1 MENEIG
7 VHRSLETTKA
17 STAVFQH
24 QATEMAEEKVISDSG
39 GGSPALS
46 NKSIN
51 IKPASNCTA
60 DALAWSANE
69 KINTPEKRNT
79 ATILLHKKPG
89 GHHHHHHQQ
98 HPDGVIGSGGSPS
111 HRSSFEKLP
120 RRKAPKS
127 ESRRRRE
134 RKMIANGEMEV
145 QQANETLMRYLR
157 QCTEIND
164 ASLSGELEI
173 DNSYDDRKVYRK
185 TRSQREK
192 RATLPLAAGAKVM
205 AGSAAGSR
213 NRGQLKNGLTNI
225 LNTLVDDIVPNN
237 GEIYNPFTPVISP
250 IEETQMGFNKMLVK
264 TARAYTPSA
273 NNIYKPGPETASENT
288 R

>member
-1 MENEIG
+1 MDNEIG
-7 VHRSLETTKA
+7 VHRSPETTNALKA
-17 STAVFQH
+17 VIQHHSTD
-24 QATEMAEEKVISDSG
+24 MAEEKVISDSG

-51 IKPASNCTA
+51 IKPTSNCSA

-69 KINTPEKRNT
+69 KINTPEKQQRNN

-89 GHHHHHHQQ
+89 GHHHHHQQ
-98 HPDGVIGSGGSPS
+98 HPDMMGSGGSPS

-127 ESRRRRE
+127 ERRRRE

-173 DNSYDDRKVYRK
+173 DNSYDDRRVYRK

-213 NRGQLKNGLTNI
+213 NKGQLKNGLTNI

-273 NNIYKPGPETASENT
+273 SNIYKPGPETASENT

>member
-1 MENEIG
+1 MDNEIG
-7 VHRSLETTKA
+7 VHRSPETTKI
-17 STAVFQH
+17 QH
-24 QATEMAEEKVISDSG
+24 HTTNMAEGKVISDSG
-39 GGSPALS
+39 GGSPAIS

-51 IKPASNCTA
+51 SKPAA
-60 DALAWSANE
+60 DAQAWSANE
-69 KINTPEKRNT
+69 KINTPEKQQRNT

-89 GHHHHHHQQ
+89 GHHHHHHQ
-98 HPDGVIGSGGSPS
+98 HNPDGIIGGSPS

-134 RKMIANGEMEV
+134 RKLIANGEMEV
-145 QQANETLMRYLR
+145 QEANETLMRYLR

-213 NRGQLKNGLTNI
+213 NKGQLKNGLTNI

>member
-1 MENEIG
+1 MDNEIG
-7 VHRSLETTKA
+7 VHRSSETTKA
-17 STAVFQH
+17 V
-24 QATEMAEEKVISDSG
+24 ATEMVEEKVISDSG

-46 NKSIN
+46 INNKPS
-51 IKPASNCTA
+51 SNCSATV
-60 DALAWSANE
+60 DALANSANE
-69 KINTPEKRNT
+69 KINTPDMQQRNTLGNT

-89 GHHHHHHQQ
+89 GHHHHHHQS
-98 HPDGVIGSGGSPS
+98 DGVIGSGGSPS

-205 AGSAAGSR
+205 AGSTAGSR
-213 NRGQLKNGLTNI
+213 NKGQLKNGLTNI

-273 NNIYKPGPETASENT
+273 NNIYKPGKDTTSENT

>member
-1 MENEIG
+1 MDNEIG
-7 VHRSLETTKA
+7 VHRSPENTKA
-17 STAVFQH
+17 SIIQH
-24 QATEMAEEKVISDSG
+24 HSTDTAEEKVISDSG
-39 GGSPALS
+39 SPALS
-46 NKSIN
+46 HKSIN
-51 IKPASNCTA
+51 NTKPANNCNATV
-60 DALAWSANE
+60 DG
-69 KINTPEKRNT
+69 KINTPEKQQRNT
-79 ATILLHKKPG
+79 AATILLHKKPSG
-89 GHHHHHHQQ
+89 HHHHHHHQQ

-205 AGSAAGSR
+205 AGTANGNR
-213 NRGQLKNGLTNI
+213 NKGQLKNGLTNI

-264 TARAYTPSA
+264 TARAYTPAAS
-273 NNIYKPGPETASENT
+273 NIYKPGPETASENT

>member
-1 MENEIG
+1 MDNEIG
-7 VHRSLETTKA
+7 VHCSPEATKK
-17 STAVFQH
+17 STAVPVIQH
-24 QATEMAEEKVISDSG
+24 HNTDTAEEKVISDSG

-46 NKSIN
+46 NNSIN
-51 IKPASNCTA
+51 IKPASNCSTAA
-60 DALAWSANE
+60 DALAWSPNE
-69 KINTPEKRNT
+69 KINTPEKQQRNT

-89 GHHHHHHQQ
+89 GHHHHHH
-98 HPDGVIGSGGSPS
+98 PDGSPS

-120 RRKAPKS
+120 RRKATKS
-127 ESRRRRE
+127 ESRRRRG
-134 RKMIANGEMEV
+134 KMIANGEMEV

-205 AGSAAGSR
+205 AGNSAGSR
-213 NRGQLKNGLTNI
+213 NKGQLKNGLTNI
-225 LNTLVDDIVPNN
+225 LNNLVEDIVPNN

-273 NNIYKPGPETASENT
+273 SNIYKPGPETASENT